1 MEGEGHG
8 IQERERF
15 SQRTSRFVKR
25 NASRVRFFSWKPHYP
40 SGSLKAAAAAKVSY
54 FIITSNEVNVYGH
67 LDYYDAYL
75 EVYAPSVT
83 VGRRKAAAKV
93 PKEVEKSSID
103 RETSLGEELACGES
117 LFLLWLAH
125 PKAGFPWIH
134 SSCFA
139 AANVACTTKP
149 NQQQCNNSC

>member
-103 RETSLGEELACGES
+103 RETSLGEELACGS
-117 LFLLWLAH
+117 PGSTAPASQQPMLPA
-125 PKAGFPWIH
+125 PPSQI
-134 SSCFA
+134 SSNA
-139 AANVACTTKP
+139 TTAANFMYLDDGTP
-149 NQQQCNNSC
+149 R